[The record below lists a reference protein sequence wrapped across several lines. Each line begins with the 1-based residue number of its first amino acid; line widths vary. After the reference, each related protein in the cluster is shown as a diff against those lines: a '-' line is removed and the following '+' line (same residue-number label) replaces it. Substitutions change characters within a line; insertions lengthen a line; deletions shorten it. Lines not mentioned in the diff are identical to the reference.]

1 VVFPSLRRI
10 VPDGSWRA
18 RRSLSSLTVTREGSW
33 PTAVRCVAATAG
45 SPAASVALLV
55 SAPGHSDGL
64 GTLRAMPSSPV
75 LSLRPSLL
83 SALVAV
89 CLAVS
94 FVVATGGAATATED
108 GAGEA
113 VTSVEILPLR
123 GGFIDPPVVAQIRD
137 VIDLAEREG
146 SDLVVLQYTSG
157 GGVSADL
164 DDLLRTMEASPVP
177 IAALIGPLGTGAE
190 AVGAA
195 GLLWLAADVRAVS
208 ADASVGPLDPADL
221 TDIGGD
227 YPIATRTQAFLTA
240 AGAELAIADR
250 LLTEAVPAEDLVEA
264 GVVTLTA
271 QGLEPLLVELDGVTV
286 GDTQLMIRPAEV
298 EVRFHS
304 LGLVRRLLH
313 AATTAPF
320 IYLLLVVGLG
330 MLLFEVFQPG
340 FGVAGLAGI
349 ITAAIG
355 IFGLTVLPV
364 TWWAVA
370 LVVLGLLLYALDTAI
385 AGFGPVTLVAT
396 AAFVVGSA
404 NFYAAPALDLPWWL
418 IGATTVTALVFF
430 VFIMTSLLRAQA
442 GPEGV
447 TVDDLVGRPGIVRS
461 VLNPEGHVY
470 IDGALWRAR
479 WTGDTKRAKVGTP
492 VRVHGVDGAVVLVEP
507 FDPSASAP
515 PAPQTNG
522 AVGVGSEA
530 DPSSAEP
537 RH

>member
-1 VVFPSLRRI
+1 MGRR
-10 VPDGSWRA
+10 P
-18 RRSLSSLTVTREGSW
+18 
-33 PTAVRCVAATAG
+33 
-45 SPAASVALLV
+45 VALLA
-55 SAPGHSDGL
+55 SALGGRGGV
-64 GTLRAMPSSPV
+64 GTLRAMSTSPAA
-75 LSLRPSLL
+75 SRRPSLL
-83 SALVAV
+83 SVLVAL
-89 CLAVS
+89 CLAVAS
-94 FVVATGGAATATED
+94 VVAAGGVASATED

-137 VIDLAEREG
+137 VIDIAEREG

-164 DDLLRTMEASPVP
+164 DGLLRTMEATSVP

-195 GLLWLAADVRAVS
+195 GLVWLAADVRAVS

-227 YPIATRTQAFLTA
+227 YPIATRAQAFVTA

-286 GDTQLMIRPAEV
+286 GDTQLRIRPDEV

-320 IYLLLVVGLG
+320 IYLLLVVGLW

-349 ITAAIG
+349 ITTAIG

-385 AGFGPVTLVAT
+385 AGFGPITLAAT

-404 NFYAAPALDLPWWL
+404 NFYAASALDLPWWL
-418 IGATTVTALVFF
+418 IAATTATALVFF

-479 WTGDTKRAKVGTP
+479 WTGDTKRAKVGTA

-507 FDPSASAP
+507 FDPSIRAP
-515 PAPQTNG
+515 EPPRADG
-522 AVGVGSEA
+522 AVGVASEA
-530 DPSSAEP
+530 DASSAEP

>member
-1 VVFPSLRRI
+1 MST
-10 VPDGSWRA
+10 
-18 RRSLSSLTVTREGSW
+18 SS
-33 PTAVRCVAATAG
+33 
-45 SPAASVALLV
+45 AASCR
-55 SAPGHSDGL
+55 H
-64 GTLRAMPSSPV
+64 
-75 LSLRPSLL
+75 SLL
-83 SALVAV
+83 SVLVTL

-94 FVVATGGAATATED
+94 FVVAAAGGASATED

-137 VIDLAEREG
+137 VIDIAEREG

-164 DDLLRTMEASPVP
+164 DELLRAMEATSVP
-177 IAALIGPLGTGAE
+177 IATLIGPLGTGAE

-227 YPIATRTQAFLTA
+227 YPIATRTQAFVTA

-271 QGLEPLLVELDGVTV
+271 QGLEPLLVELDGVTI
-286 GDTQLMIRPAEV
+286 GDTQLTIRPDEV

-330 MLLFEVFQPG
+330 LLLFEVFQPG

-349 ITAAIG
+349 ITTAIG
-355 IFGLTVLPV
+355 VFGLTVLPV

-385 AGFGPVTLVAT
+385 AGFGPVTLAAT

-418 IGATTVTALVFF
+418 IAATTATALVFF

-447 TVDDLVGRPGIVRS
+447 TVGDLVGRPGIVRS

-515 PAPQTNG
+515 HAPQADG
-522 AVGVGSEA
+522 AVGVASEA

-537 RH
+537 RQ